1 MALVLASGSRFAMLA
16 RFAAAFDSAPLRA
29 SLGQIVS
36 TPGALE
42 ALRENGSTGME
53 FLRRHMTGDWG
64 DLCNEDRQEND
75 LSVKAGFR
83 ILSAY
88 QLRGL
93 VRSYGSSPK
102 PTAAQPRFF
111 CRMGI
116 DPILGGRGLGRV

>member
-53 FLRRHMTGDWG
+53 FLRRHMTGDWATCATRTG
-64 DLCNEDRQEND
+64 KRMISRLKPD
-75 LSVKAGFR
+75 SAF
-83 ILSAY
+83 ILPISSA
-88 QLRGL
+88 
-93 VRSYGSSPK
+93 
-102 PTAAQPRFF
+102 
-111 CRMGI
+111 
-116 DPILGGRGLGRV
+116 DW